1 MRKILALKMIKL
13 AMNVDDCDAR
23 ADTVLSLESLQWE
36 RFDHHTTHRSI
47 DQFIQFNSI
56 YYNQFLV
63 YDQNLY

>member
-13 AMNVDDCDAR
+13 AMNVDDHDAR

-47 DQFIQFNSI
+47 DQFIH
-56 YYNQFLV
+56 NQFLV